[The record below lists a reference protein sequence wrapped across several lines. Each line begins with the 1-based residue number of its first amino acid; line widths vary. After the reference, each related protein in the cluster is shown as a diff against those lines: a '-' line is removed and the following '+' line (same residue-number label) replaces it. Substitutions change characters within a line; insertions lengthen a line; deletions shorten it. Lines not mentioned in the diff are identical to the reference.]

1 MRSFDPQSAAI
12 SDRDRLVEKG
22 SSMPPKARTHGGYFD
37 PLSSPEDPGHERQ
50 VGPWINF
57 GGKHGIVGRGTQE
70 VNRDVN
76 IGVVETECGQGRG
89 VSSEGA
95 WTSSMGGSR

>member
-1 MRSFDPQSAAI
+1 MAGILTPF
-12 SDRDRLVEKG
+12 L
-22 SSMPPKARTHGGYFD
+22 PPKTRATR
-37 PLSSPEDPGHERQ
+37 
-50 VGPWINF
+50 
-57 GGKHGIVGRGTQE
+57 GRWVRGLTSEVNTGSLGGTQE